1 MGSMLRFDS
10 DRRELVRER
19 REARLERKRERRQ
32 ARERKHAHGLELTAG
47 VSVAQQAADERVRA
61 EVDRITGGA
70 LEHHD
75 EPATSAPMPAPDA
88 GSAAASLVVAV
99 ADLQP
104 VRAAAAE
111 SASIKAPAVS
121 PGVVSERRVP
131 LRERDIAEFRDRR
144 QDAASGARREAR
156 ARVARAGEPGA
167 VADALAATSPQLA
180 PWWRRER
187 EQLDAA
193 LAGGR
198 VAEVGAA
205 ARRALWAASRDAA
218 RSSRR
223 SGRDPELALAVCV
236 AYAIIARLPR
246 TALRRARPAR
256 AARVHPHSHRAFWR

>member
-32 ARERKHAHGLELTAG
+32 ARQRKRAHAAELTAG
-47 VSVAQQAADERVRA
+47 VSIAHRAADERVRA
-61 EVDRITGGA
+61 ELDRIVDDA
-70 LEHHD
+70 LERHD
-75 EPATSAPMPAPDA
+75 EPAASAPMLKEVRARGA
-88 GSAAASLVVAV
+88 GSAAASLVVAAPV
-99 ADLQP
+99 PQP
-104 VRAAAAE
+104 VRAGAAQ
-111 SASIKAPAVS
+111 SASIKALAVS
-121 PGVVSERRVP
+121 AGVVSERR
-131 LRERDIAEFRDRR
+131 LSRRERGHRR
-144 QDAASGARREAR
+144 VPRPAAGCGER
-156 ARVARAGEPGA
+156 AA

-180 PWWRRER
+180 PWWRWER

-205 ARRALWAASRDAA
+205 ARRALWAVSRDAA

-223 SGRDPELALAVCV
+223 AGQDPEPALAVCV

-246 TALRRARPAR
+246 TALRGAERARPAP
-256 AARVHPHSHRAFWR
+256 RVHPRSHRAFWQ